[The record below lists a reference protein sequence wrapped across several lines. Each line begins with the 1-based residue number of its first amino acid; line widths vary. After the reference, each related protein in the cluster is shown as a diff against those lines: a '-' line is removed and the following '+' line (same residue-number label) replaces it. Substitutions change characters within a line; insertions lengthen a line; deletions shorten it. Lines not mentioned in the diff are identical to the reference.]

1 MIVGRP
7 IFNNIFKTPIF
18 SVRKLTER
26 LGNPDKPSFVCK
38 SSKLKRNSH
47 PAVDRTEDHVLSQ
60 RFVFFDEKVNRCKE
74 LFLLTPRVSHRLF
87 RRYLPFSTM
96 ECENKD

>member
-47 PAVDRTEDHVLSQ
+47 PAVDRTED
-60 RFVFFDEKVNRCKE
+60 
-74 LFLLTPRVSHRLF
+74 LFF
-87 RRYLPFSTM
+87 RREGKEVQRVVFTDSSRQSSFIQKISTFLYNGM
-96 ECENKD
+96 